1 MKVPAMSILS
11 TIYFWIDAFLIFW
24 YRIPENPM
32 LGFIVGTT
40 ALCGFATVIG
50 WYTADAAASLM
61 NPHLHRLKKE
71 TVSMHNLS
79 MKAIA
84 VKDKHSYTSCNTM
97 ANEAFGRYFFA
108 QTGLGAAA
116 LLPVPF
122 ALGWLQERFQDVL
135 FPIPFTIPKVGSNV
149 TPVFVF
155 ILLYIL
161 TRILTGPIR
170 KRMLNRKP
178 SNSLSRQGDEEKM
191 LGLSDLFGA
200 PPKQTGI

>member
-11 TIYFWIDAFLIFW
+11 TLYFWIDAFLMFW
-24 YRIPENPM
+24 YRLPENPM
-32 LGFIVGTT
+32 LGFLVGTA
-40 ALCGFATVIG
+40 ALCCFVTVVG

-61 NPHLHRLKKE
+61 NPHLHRLKQE

-84 VKDKHSYTSCNTM
+84 VKDKQSYTSCNKM

-135 FPIPFTIPKVGSNV
+135 FPIPFSLPKIGSNV

-155 ILLYIL
+155 ILLYLL

-170 KRMLNRKP
+170 KRMLQRKGTV
-178 SNSLSRQGDEEKM
+178 SRSGQEEQM
-191 LGLSDLFGA
+191 LGLSDLFG
-200 PPKQTGI
+200 PQPKRSET

>member
-1 MKVPAMSILS
+1 MKVPAMSIL
-11 TIYFWIDAFLIFW
+11 TNVYFWIDAFLIFW
-24 YRIPENPM
+24 YRIPDNPM
-32 LGFIVGTT
+32 LGFLVGTA
-40 ALCGFATVIG
+40 ALGCMATVVG

-84 VKDKHSYTSCNTM
+84 VKDKQSYTSCNKM

-135 FPIPFTIPKVGSNV
+135 FPIPFSLPKIGSSV

-170 KRMLNRKP
+170 KRMLQRKGTV
-178 SNSLSRQGDEEKM
+178 SCSGQEEQM
-191 LGLSDLFGA
+191 LGLSDLFGSQ
-200 PPKQTGI
+200 PKRSGK